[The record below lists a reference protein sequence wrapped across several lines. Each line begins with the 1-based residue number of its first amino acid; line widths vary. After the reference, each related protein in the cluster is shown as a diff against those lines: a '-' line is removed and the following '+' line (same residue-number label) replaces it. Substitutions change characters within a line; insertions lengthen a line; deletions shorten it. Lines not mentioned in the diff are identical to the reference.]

1 MFNQYVYLNRIISF
15 GATKAR
21 GITMSSGKSFF
32 HGKLVD
38 VEEVNVGQI
47 VLDCGGKN
55 FPVWQFWLVIMW
67 RHLM

>member
-38 VEEVNVGQI
+38 VEEVNVG
-47 VLDCGGKN
+47 
-55 FPVWQFWLVIMW
+55 
-67 RHLM
+67 